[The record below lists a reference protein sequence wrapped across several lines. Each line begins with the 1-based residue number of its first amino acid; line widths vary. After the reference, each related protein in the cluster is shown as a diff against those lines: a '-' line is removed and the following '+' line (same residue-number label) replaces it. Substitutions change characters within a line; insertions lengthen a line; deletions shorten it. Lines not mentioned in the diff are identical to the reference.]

1 LPGQPDHIG
10 DKPVFIC
17 ATLWDLAMRGTVLT
31 QHATGPTL
39 GNAKPIS
46 NLIDIGPATR
56 GA

>member
-31 QHATGPTL
+31 QHATGPTP